1 MSESAQQGA
10 SLYRALP
17 LWIHNGA
24 DLDRGRTVTG
34 ICCPANFAGMGLS
47 ELGLP
52 VKTEAICGFSK
63 NLIL

>member
-1 MSESAQQGA
+1 MSESAQQE
-10 SLYRALP
+10 LP
-17 LWIHNGA
+17 LWIFNGA

-34 ICCPANFAGMGLS
+34 ICCPANFAGMGPS